1 MVSSCKIPGKKL
13 SVSVKGGVAVED
25 EKIIELF
32 WQRNEQAISAAQEQY
47 GIYCKSIAVSILEN
61 AQDAEECLNDTVL
74 SLWNSIPPNHP
85 RSLRAYMGK
94 IIRNLALNRYR
105 AMQRQKRGSGNMPL
119 LLDELSEVVSER
131 ETVEQILDS
140 RALTEALQDFLRQLP
155 KNQRVMFVRRYW
167 YADPVGTLAEAFG
180 ISENSLSVKLHRMRQ
195 KLKLYLQERGFD
207 L

>member
-1 MVSSCKIPGKKL
+1 M
-13 SVSVKGGVAVED
+13 ED
-25 EKIIELF
+25 EAIVALF
-32 WQRNEQAISAAQEQY
+32 WQRNEQAIAAAQEQY
-47 GIYCKSIAVSILEN
+47 GIYCKSIAASILEN

-74 SLWNSIPPNHP
+74 SLWNSIPPNRP

-119 LLDELSEVVSER
+119 LLQELSEVVSDT
-131 ETVEQILDS
+131 ETVEQALES
-140 RALTEALQDFLRQLP
+140 RALTEAMQDFLRQLP
-155 KNQRVMFVRRYW
+155 REQRVMFVRRYW
-167 YADPVGTLAEAFG
+167 YADSLETLAKNFG
-180 ISENSLSVKLHRMRQ
+180 ISENALSVKLYRIRQ